1 MKTNI
6 QKTVGWW
13 LVVVLLLATSPLSVL
28 ADPVDYITVTGVVKD
43 KQNKKVLGNVN
54 VSVPGTSL
62 GTVTNADGM
71 FSLKIKKELQAQK
84 VEMSHIGYYNSQIT
98 LSNEANLSGLVVW
111 MVPHTNILNEVV
123 VYANAPRLI
132 VEEAIKKIPQNY
144 SIKENLFTAFYRETV
159 QKGKRY
165 ISISEA
171 VINLYKTSY
180 LVRETD
186 NDKVQIEKGR
196 RLMSPKVSDT
206 IAVKVVGGPNL
217 SIYLDIVK
225 NSYAMLN
232 ANDLQ
237 NYDFMMEEPVTIDN
251 RVQYVVQFR
260 PRVTLEYALY
270 YGKLFIDRE
279 TLSFTRS
286 EFNLDLENKAKA
298 IQAILYR
305 KPLGLRFKPM
315 NVSFLVTYKNEGGKT
330 YLNYIQNLTQFKCD
344 WKRRLFSSTYSVL
357 TEMVVTDRKE
367 DNFAPI
373 SRKDA
378 FDANQIFYDKVDKY
392 WNEDFWGGYNIIEP
406 TESLEN
412 AVNKLRK
419 QSR

>member
-13 LVVVLLLATSPLSVL
+13 LVVVLLLATSPLSAL
-28 ADPVDYITVTGVVKD
+28 ADPVDYITVTGIVKD

-62 GTVTNADGM
+62 GTVTNTDGM
-71 FSLKIKKELQAQK
+71 FSLKVKKDLQVK
-84 VEMSHIGYYNSQIT
+84 NVVLSHIGYYNSQIT
-98 LSNEANLSGLVVW
+98 LSDEVKLSGMVVW
-111 MVPHTNILNEVV
+111 MVPHTNLLNEVV

-159 QKGKRY
+159 QKGRRY

-180 LVRETD
+180 LERETD

-196 RLMSPKVSDT
+196 RLMSPKLSDT

-225 NSYAMLN
+225 NSNAMLN

-237 NYDFMMEEPVTIDN
+237 NYDFMMEEPITIDN
-251 RVQYVVQFR
+251 RVQYVIQFR

-286 EFNLDLENKAKA
+286 EFNLDLQNKEKA

-305 KPLGLRFKPM
+305 KPLGLRFKPQ

-344 WKRRLFSSTYSVL
+344 WKRRLFSSTYTVL

-367 DNFAPI
+367 NNFVAF

-378 FDANQIFYDKVDKY
+378 FGANQIFYDKVDKY
-392 WNEDFWGGYNIIEP
+392 WSEDFWGGYNIIEP